1 VFVPDARFARPEI
14 LASTNRS
21 TAGEPRLGVGAEEG
35 DAAEAFTYSQ
45 RAGWS
50 RMPRWFRGDERLN
63 ALLDC
68 IGGPLFIAAGIVVG
82 SLV

>member
-1 VFVPDARFARPEI
+1 VNIV
-14 LASTNRS
+14 
-21 TAGEPRLGVGAEEG
+21 LGVLLIALGTWRLMFG
-35 DAAEAFTYSQ
+35 LSHFGILRLRVVDSP
-45 RAGWS
+45 GWS

-68 IGGPLFIAAGIVVG
+68 IGGPLFIAAGIAV